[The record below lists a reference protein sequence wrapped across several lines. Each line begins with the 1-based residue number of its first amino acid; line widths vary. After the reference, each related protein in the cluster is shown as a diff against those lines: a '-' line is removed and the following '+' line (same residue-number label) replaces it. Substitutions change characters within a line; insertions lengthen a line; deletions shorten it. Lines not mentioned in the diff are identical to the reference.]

1 MILIEYKSRAE
12 NADLITVL
20 TKEVSFRLEDGQLQ
34 LWHRLGRYFR
44 VPASK
49 RRILKPVFRIRK
61 CFVPPGSDSGSES
74 FYQ

>member
-20 TKEVSFRLEDGQLQ
+20 TKEVPFCLKDGQLQ
-34 LWHRLGRYFR
+34 LWHRLWRYFR

-49 RRILKPVFRIRK
+49 RRIL
-61 CFVPPGSDSGSES
+61 
-74 FYQ
+74 